1 MVDST
6 LEAVPS
12 MCCSHI
18 SSQLHP
24 HHRQT
29 IYHPQKGIL
38 TFGSDALPPSGSSQ
52 AKTLESLKYRT
63 NYSNNTFYQTL
74 LSQPSMNKI
83 INKMGPIISIILF
96 IIEKLLNQPKK
107 DPGEEP

>member
-63 NYSNNTFYQTL
+63 NYSNTFT
-74 LSQPSMNKI
+74 MNKI